1 MKKVSQV
8 SKKKKTERGNWKY
21 SKIERKIE
29 IYGPSNTEVT
39 YPSEEPEVA
48 SCFHL
53 TMEQEEEVPL

>member
-1 MKKVSQV
+1 MKKSI
-8 SKKKKTERGNWKY
+8 SGLKKVNTERGNWKY
-21 SKIERKIE
+21 SKMEKKNL